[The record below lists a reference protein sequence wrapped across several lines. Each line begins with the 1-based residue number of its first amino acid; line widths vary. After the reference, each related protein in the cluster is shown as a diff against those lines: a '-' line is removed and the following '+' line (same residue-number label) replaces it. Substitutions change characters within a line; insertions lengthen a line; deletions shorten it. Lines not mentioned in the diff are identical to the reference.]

1 MTAAEVL
8 ARLRAANAR
17 VEVQGEDLRVS
28 APRGALTPD
37 LAEALERRKT
47 ELLRLLRYREGPLS
61 FAQER
66 MWFLDR
72 MEPGTTA
79 YNRPF
84 AFRLKGELDTGALE
98 DSLRE
103 IHRRHDPLR
112 TCFPV
117 RDGEPVR
124 SVEAEP
130 EVELG
135 VVDLGSFSG
144 GEREARLRDALEEA
158 AGRPFDLAHGPLAR
172 YLLVRLGPGEHAF
185 LHTTHHAVTD
195 GWSSG
200 IFHRELEALYAH
212 RVDGS
217 PGGLVP
223 LPTDYGTYVAAQRD
237 LLRGGG
243 LDEQLAFWKDRLG
256 DHPAP
261 LALPLDRPRPS
272 TQSYRGAVVSADLPA
287 ADLRR
292 LRTAAREEGAT
303 PFMALLAVFVLLLH
317 RYSGQDDLTVGVPVA
332 GRHHRD
338 VEALI
343 GLFVNTLPVR
353 VDISGDPTF
362 REILHRVRASAL
374 EAYAHQDV
382 PFEKIVEVV
391 DPRRSASYHPLFQ
404 VLFTHR
410 DGSDGGLAL
419 TGLDVTPIEVFREGT
434 YMDLDM
440 SVEERPDDGARLTLR
455 YNTDYFA
462 PGTAEGLLRHYR
474 ALLEGAAE
482 DADIPASTLPILTAP
497 ERERIVVEWN
507 ATDVDFGAPTPL
519 HEMVEA
525 QARRTPHRTAVTCAQ
540 GDTEYGELVRRAAA
554 LAERLRAEGMARGSV
569 VGVATGRSVTMV
581 ASVLGVLGAGATYLP
596 LDPALPRNRLAYIL
610 RDAGALVVVADR
622 EGRDALSDI
631 EGLHVIDV
639 PAALLPDGPEE
650 RAADSGAE
658 ESAGGRAPR
667 TTGGAAVGPDDLA
680 YLMYTSGSTGR
691 PKGVE
696 VPHGAVFNFL
706 ESMRRA
712 PGIAADEVVLALTT
726 LSFDISVL
734 ELFLPLIVGARVVV
748 ADRDVARD
756 GRLLLDTIRGYG
768 VTMLQATPATW
779 RLLLEAGWDGSE
791 ALRVLTGGEALP
803 ADLAQKLV
811 ARSDEVWNL
820 YGPTETTVWSAR
832 YRLPPEGGPVRIGR
846 PIENTRLY
854 VLDRGGRPV
863 PVGVPGELC
872 IGGAGVARG
881 YRARPDLN
889 ERSFVPD
896 PFSPDAD
903 VRLYRTGDRC
913 RYRPDGN
920 LEFLGRWDHQVQVRG
935 FRIELGEIEAV
946 LRNLDEV
953 EEAVAAVLQDDADDQ
968 RLVAYVTYRADRQAT
983 SSEIRGRLREMLP
996 DYMIPSFVVEVTSF
1010 PLTPSGKVD
1019 RDALPDPLGTRPRSG
1034 PPEDPVTRT
1043 EQMVARIW
1051 SDLLGVERVGRR
1063 DNFFDLGGHSL
1074 LSMRVVHRIEERT
1087 GARLNPRVLILDT
1100 LEQVAT
1106 EVERAAEDVA

>member
-1 MTAAEVL
+1 MTATEVL
-8 ARLRAANAR
+8 ARLQAANAR

-37 LAEALERRKT
+37 LVEALERRKA
-47 ELLRLLRYREGPLS
+47 ELLRLLRNREGPLS

-84 AFRLKGELDTGALE
+84 AFRLEGELDVGALE

-103 IHRRHDPLR
+103 IHRRHEPLR

-124 SVEAEP
+124 SVETEP
-130 EVELG
+130 SVEFR

-144 GEREARLRDALEEA
+144 GERGARLRDALEEE

-172 YLLVRLGPGEHAF
+172 YLLVRLGSGEHAF

-217 PGGLVP
+217 PEALAP
-223 LPTDYGTYVAAQRD
+223 LPTDYGTYLAAQRD

-256 DHPAP
+256 DHSAP
-261 LALPLDRPRPS
+261 LDLPLDRPRPS
-272 TQSYRGAVVSADLPA
+272 TQTYRGAVVSADLPA

-292 LRTAAREEGAT
+292 LRAVAREEGAT

-332 GRHHRD
+332 GRRHRD

-353 VDISGDPTF
+353 ADLSGDPTF
-362 REILHRVRASAL
+362 RDVLHRVRASAL

-382 PFEKIVEVV
+382 PFEKMVEVV

-419 TGLDVTPIEVFREGT
+419 TGIEVTPIEVLREGT

-440 SVEERPDDGARLTLR
+440 SVEDGPGDGARLTLR
-455 YNTDYFA
+455 YNTDYFD

-482 DADIPASTLPILTAP
+482 GADVPASTLPILAAP

-507 ATDVDFGAPTPL
+507 ATDVDFGTPTPV

-554 LAERLRAEGMARGSV
+554 IAERLRAEGVVRGSV
-569 VGVATGRSVTMV
+569 VGVATGRNVTMV
-581 ASVLGVLGAGATYLP
+581 ASVLGVMGAGGTYLP
-596 LDPALPRNRLAYIL
+596 LDPALPGDRLAYIL
-610 RDAGALVVVADR
+610 RDAGARVVIADR
-622 EGRDALSDI
+622 EGRDALPDV
-631 EGLHVIDV
+631 EGLHVLDI
-639 PAALLPDGPEE
+639 PALLPVG
-650 RAADSGAE
+650 SGAPG
-658 ESAGGRAPR
+658 A
-667 TTGGAAVGPDDLA
+667 TGGATVGPEDLA
-680 YLMYTSGSTGR
+680 YLIYTSGSTGR

-696 VPHGAVFNFL
+696 VSHGAVFNFL

-712 PGIAADEVVLALTT
+712 PGIAADEVVLAPTT

-748 ADRDVARD
+748 AGRDVAHD
-756 GRLLLDTIRGYG
+756 GRLLLDAIRAHG

-779 RLLLEAGWDGSE
+779 RLLMEAGWDGSE

-803 ADLAQKLV
+803 PDLARKLV

-832 YRLPPEGGPVRIGR
+832 YRLPPEGEPVRIGR

-854 VLDRGGRPV
+854 VLDRAGRPV

-881 YRARPDLN
+881 YRARPDLDA
-889 ERSFVPD
+889 RSFVPD

-903 VRLYRTGDRC
+903 GRLYHTGDRC

-920 LEFLGRWDHQVQVRG
+920 LEFLGRWDHQVKVRG

-996 DYMIPSFVVEVTSF
+996 DYMIPSFVVEVASF

-1034 PPEDPVTRT
+1034 PSEDPVTRT
-1043 EQMVARIW
+1043 EQIVARIW
-1051 SDLLGVERVGRR
+1051 SDLLGVGRVGRR

-1087 GARLNPRVLILDT
+1087 GARLNPRALILDT
-1100 LEQVAT
+1100 LEQVAA